1 MPSGKSQGT
10 FSGRSFAW
18 WILCGP
24 GALVMWFEYMFPR
37 SVTGSF
43 GTARRRNAVFL
54 QFVGTMFIYAAL
66 AFSLTHLALTE
77 RWFNLLVYP
86 IIELFA
92 AAIKQLGAA

>member
-1 MPSGKSQGT
+1 VPSRNKQTT
-10 FSGRSFAW
+10 FANRSIWW
-18 WILCGP
+18 WIFCGP

-54 QFVGTMFIYAAL
+54 QFVGTMLIYAVV
-66 AFSLTHLALTE
+66 AFSLTHVALTE

-92 AAIKQLGAA
+92 AAIKQVTS